1 MGDDDGNTCWS
12 LNPVFDILP
21 KKGRIYETCIEL
33 LKGCDIHF
41 NRSSRQDIALCTN
54 FPIALVFLPASDIA
68 KYVGDGNIDLGITG
82 QDIVMESEVKDKVI
96 EVQELDFGKCRL
108 AIEVPVKGEYQTLES
123 LVGKRIV
130 TSFVNTTAKL
140 FAPLD
145 AAAGKKTKIEHVS
158 GSVEAACALGLA
170 DGIVDLVE
178 TGESMRAA
186 GLHDIYDLMET
197 QSVLIA
203 NKKSKHTA
211 LIEKIASRVRGV
223 ITAHQYVLCTYNIER
238 KNLAIASKI
247 TPGRLGP
254 TVSSLDSHDGWVA
267 VSSMISRHGKGQVLD
282 QLTECGATDIMV
294 MAFTNCR
301 V

>member
-1 MGDDDGNTCWS
+1 MQFVKDLEDR
-12 LNPVFDILP
+12 LLFAVP
-21 KKGRIYETCIEL
+21 KKGRIYEKCIEL

-41 NRSSRQDIALCTN
+41 NRNTRQDIALCTN
-54 FPIALVFLPASDIA
+54 LPIALVFLPAADIA

-82 QDIVMESEVKDKVI
+82 QDIVVESEVQDKI
-96 EVQELDFGKCRL
+96 REVEELGFGKCRL
-108 AIEVPVKGEYQTLES
+108 SIEVPVNSPYQSIES
-123 LVGKRIV
+123 LVGRRIV
-130 TSFVNTTAKL
+130 TSFVNCALKV
-140 FAPLD
+140 FGPLD
-145 AAAGKKTKIEHVS
+145 AASGKKTIIEHVS

-186 GLHDIYDLMET
+186 GLHDIYDLMKT

-203 NKKSKHTA
+203 NKKSKHVD

-223 ITAHQYVLCTYNIER
+223 ITADKYVLCTYNVER
-238 KNLAIASKI
+238 KNLAQTTKI

-254 TVSSLDSHDGWVA
+254 TISSLDSHEGWVA
-267 VSSMISRHGKGQVLD
+267 VSSMINKKEKGEILD
-282 QLTECGATDIMV
+282 KLSECGATDIMV
-294 MAFTNCR
+294 MSFTNCR

>member
-1 MGDDDGNTCWS
+1 MEFVKDLEDR
-12 LNPVFDILP
+12 LLFAVP
-21 KKGRIYETCIEL
+21 KKGRIYQACIDL

-54 FPIALVFLPASDIA
+54 LPIALIFLPAADIA
-68 KYVGDGNIDLGITG
+68 KYVGEGNIDLGITG
-82 QDIVMESEVKDKVI
+82 QDIVVESEAQDKVR
-96 EVQELDFGKCRL
+96 EVEKLGFGQCRL
-108 AIEVPVKGEYQTLES
+108 AIEVPMKGECQTLES

-130 TSFVNTTAKL
+130 TSFVHCTTKL
-140 FAPLD
+140 FEPLD
-145 AAAGKKTKIEHVS
+145 KKAGKKTIIKHVS

-203 NKKSKHTA
+203 NKKSKHTE

-223 ITAHQYVLCTYNIER
+223 ITANKYVLCTYNIER
-238 KNLAIASKI
+238 VNLANAIQI

-254 TVSSLDSHDGWVA
+254 TVSSLDSLEGWVA
-267 VSSMISRHGKGQVLD
+267 VSAMISKKEKGDILD
-282 QLTECGATDIMV
+282 RLTDCGATDIMV
-294 MAFTNCR
+294 TPFTNCR

>member
-1 MGDDDGNTCWS
+1 MEFVKDLEDR
-12 LNPVFDILP
+12 LLFAVP
-21 KKGRIYETCIEL
+21 KKGRIYQTCIDL
-33 LKGCDIHF
+33 LKGSDIHF

-54 FPIALVFLPASDIA
+54 LPIALIFLPAADIA
-68 KYVGDGNIDLGITG
+68 KYVGEGNIDLGITG
-82 QDIVMESEVKDKVI
+82 QDIVAESEVKDKVR
-96 EVQELDFGKCRL
+96 EVEHLEFGKCRL

-130 TSFVNTTAKL
+130 TSFVNTTSKL
-140 FAPLD
+140 FEPLD
-145 AAAGKKTKIEHVS
+145 KKAGKKTIVKHVS

-186 GLHDIYDLMET
+186 GLHDIYDIMKT

-203 NKKSKHTA
+203 NKKTKHTE
-211 LIEKIASRVRGV
+211 LIEKIASRMRGV
-223 ITAHQYVLCTYNIER
+223 IAANKYVLCTYNIER
-238 KNLAIASKI
+238 TNLAKATTI

-254 TVSSLDSHDGWVA
+254 TVSSLDSHEGWVA
-267 VSSMISRHGKGQVLD
+267 VSSMISKKEKGDILD
-282 QLTECGATDIMV
+282 RLTECGAIDIMV
-294 MAFTNCR
+294 TPFTNCR

>member
-1 MGDDDGNTCWS
+1 MEFVKDLEDRM
-12 LNPVFDILP
+12 LFAVP
-21 KKGRIYETCIEL
+21 KKGRIYQTCIEL

-54 FPIALVFLPASDIA
+54 LPIALIFLPAADIA
-68 KYVGDGNIDLGITG
+68 KYVGDGNVDLGITG
-82 QDIVMESEVKDKVI
+82 QDIVVESEVEDKI
-96 EVQELDFGKCRL
+96 RQVQELDFGKCRL
-108 AIEVPVKGEYQTLES
+108 CIEVPMNGEYQTLES
-123 LVGKRIV
+123 LVGRRIV
-130 TSFVNTTAKL
+130 TSFVNCAAKV
-140 FAPLD
+140 FEPLD
-145 AAAGKKTKIEHVS
+145 KAAGKKTIIEHVS

-186 GLHDIYDLMET
+186 GLHDIHDLMET

-203 NKKSKHTA
+203 NKKSTHTE

-223 ITAHQYVLCTYNIER
+223 ITAHKFVLCTYNVER
-238 KNLAIASKI
+238 KNLAATSKV

-254 TVSSLDSHDGWVA
+254 TVSALDSHDGWVA
-267 VSSMISRHGKGQVLD
+267 VSAMIAKKEKGEILD
-282 QLTECGATDIMV
+282 KLTECGATDIMV

>member
-1 MGDDDGNTCWS
+1 MQFVKDLEDR
-12 LNPVFDILP
+12 LLFAVP
-21 KKGRIYETCIEL
+21 KKGRIYQTCIEL

-54 FPIALVFLPASDIA
+54 LPIALVFLPAADIA
-68 KYVGDGNIDLGITG
+68 KYVGEGNVDLGITG
-82 QDIVMESEVKDKVI
+82 QDIVAESQVEDKI
-96 EVQELDFGKCRL
+96 RELLELDFGQCRL
-108 AIEVPVKGEYQTLES
+108 SVEVPMNGPCQTLES

-130 TSFVNTTAKL
+130 TSFVHTTTKL

-145 AAAGKKTKIEHVS
+145 AAAGKTTSIKHVS

-186 GLHDIYDLMET
+186 GLHDIHDLMET

-203 NKKSKHTA
+203 NRKSHHVE
-211 LIEKIASRVRGV
+211 LIEKITSRVRGV
-223 ITAHQYVLCTYNIER
+223 LTAHQYVLCTYNVER
-238 KNLAIASKI
+238 KNLSATSLI

-254 TVSSLDSHDGWVA
+254 TVASLDSHDGWVA
-267 VSSMISRHGKGQVLD
+267 VSAMISVKEKGHIMD
-282 QLTECGATDIMV
+282 RLTESGATDIMV

>member
-1 MGDDDGNTCWS
+1 MEFVKDLQDR
-12 LNPVFDILP
+12 LLFAVP
-21 KKGRIYETCIEL
+21 KKGRIYETCIDL

-54 FPIALVFLPASDIA
+54 LPVALIFLPAADIA
-68 KYVGDGNIDLGITG
+68 KYVGDGNVDLGITG
-82 QDIVMESEVKDKVI
+82 QDIVVESEVQDKIRQV
-96 EVQELDFGKCRL
+96 EELDFGQCRL
-108 AIEVPVKGEYQTLES
+108 CIEVPQKGPYQSLED

-130 TSFVNTTAKL
+130 TSFVNCAAKL

-145 AAAGKKTKIEHVS
+145 AKAGKKTIINHVS

-203 NKKSKHTA
+203 NKKSQHTE

-223 ITAHQYVLCTYNIER
+223 ITAHKYVLCTYNVER
-238 KNLAIASKI
+238 KNLALTTKV

-254 TVSSLDSHDGWVA
+254 TVSSLDSHEGWVA
-267 VSSMISRHGKGQVLD
+267 VSAMIEKKQKGEILD
-282 QLTECGATDIMV
+282 RLTECGATDIMV
-294 MAFTNCR
+294 MSFTNCR

>member
-1 MGDDDGNTCWS
+1 MEFVKDLEDR
-12 LNPVFDILP
+12 LLFAVP
-21 KKGRIYETCIEL
+21 KKGRIYQTCIEL

-41 NRSSRQDIALCTN
+41 NRSSRQDIALSTN
-54 FPIALVFLPASDIA
+54 LPIALIFLPAADIA
-68 KYVGDGNIDLGITG
+68 KYVGEGNVDLGITG
-82 QDIVMESEVKDKVI
+82 QDIVAESQAEDKI
-96 EVQELDFGKCRL
+96 RELLELNFGKCRL
-108 AIEVPVKGEYQTLES
+108 SIEVPVNGPCQTLDS

-130 TSFVNTTAKL
+130 TSFVHTATKL

-145 AAAGKKTKIEHVS
+145 AAAGKTTSIKHVS

-186 GLHDIYDLMET
+186 GLHDIHDLMET

-203 NKKSKHTA
+203 NLKSKHLD
-211 LIEKIASRVRGV
+211 LIEKITSRIRGV
-223 ITAHQYVLCTYNIER
+223 LTAHQFVLCTYNVER
-238 KNLAIASKI
+238 QNLPLTSKV

-254 TVSSLDSHDGWVA
+254 TVSSLDSQDGWVA
-267 VSSMISRHGKGQVLD
+267 VSAMIAIKEKGQIMD
-282 QLTECGATDIMV
+282 RLTECGATDIMV

>member
-1 MGDDDGNTCWS
+1 MEFVKDLEDRM
-12 LNPVFDILP
+12 LFAVP
-21 KKGRIYETCIEL
+21 KKGRIYQTCIDL

-54 FPIALVFLPASDIA
+54 LPIALIFLPAADIA
-68 KYVGDGNIDLGITG
+68 KYVGDGNVDLGITG
-82 QDIVMESEVKDKVI
+82 QDIVVESQVEDKVRQ
-96 EVQELDFGKCRL
+96 VQELDFGKCRL
-108 AIEVPVKGEYQTLES
+108 CIEVPMHGEYQTLDS

-130 TSFVNTTAKL
+130 TSFVNSAAKL

-145 AAAGKKTKIEHVS
+145 KAAGKKTTIAHVS

-203 NKKSKHTA
+203 NKKSAHTD
-211 LIEKIASRVRGV
+211 LIDKIASRVRGV
-223 ITAHQYVLCTYNIER
+223 ITAHKYVLCTYNVER
-238 KNLAIASKI
+238 KNLAATSKI

-267 VSSMISRHGKGQVLD
+267 VSAMIAKKEKGEILD
-282 QLTECGATDIMV
+282 KLTECGATDIMV

>member
-1 MGDDDGNTCWS
+1 MQFVKDLEDR
-12 LNPVFDILP
+12 LLFAVP
-21 KKGRIYETCIEL
+21 KKGRIYQTCIEL

-54 FPIALVFLPASDIA
+54 LPIALVFLPAADIA
-68 KYVGDGNIDLGITG
+68 KYVGEGNVDLGITG
-82 QDIVMESEVKDKVI
+82 QDIVAESQVADKI
-96 EVQELDFGKCRL
+96 HQLLELDFGQCRL
-108 AIEVPVKGEYQTLES
+108 SIEVPVHGPYQTLDS

-130 TSFVNTTAKL
+130 TSFVHTATQL

-145 AAAGKKTKIEHVS
+145 AAMGKTTSIKHVS

-186 GLHDIYDLMET
+186 GLHDIYDLMKT

-203 NKKSKHTA
+203 NRKSQHVE
-211 LIEKIASRVRGV
+211 LIEKITSRVRGV
-223 ITAHQYVLCTYNIER
+223 LTAHQYVLCTYNVER
-238 KNLAIASKI
+238 KNLPATSSI

-254 TVSSLDSHDGWVA
+254 TVASLDSQEGWVA
-267 VSSMISRHGKGQVLD
+267 VSAMISVKEKGHIMD
-282 QLTECGATDIMV
+282 RLTECGATDIMV

>member
-1 MGDDDGNTCWS
+1 MEFVKDLEDRM
-12 LNPVFDILP
+12 LFAVP
-21 KKGRIYETCIEL
+21 KKGRIYETCINL

-54 FPIALVFLPASDIA
+54 LPIALIFLPAADIA
-68 KYVGDGNIDLGITG
+68 KYVGDGNVDLGITG
-82 QDIVMESEVKDKVI
+82 QDIVVESKVEDKI
-96 EVQELDFGKCRL
+96 RQVQELDFGKCRL
-108 AIEVPVKGEYQTLES
+108 CIEVPMKGEYQTLES

-130 TSFVNTTAKL
+130 TSFVNCAAKV

-145 AAAGKKTKIEHVS
+145 EAAGKKTTIEHVS

-203 NKKSKHTA
+203 NKKSAHTD

-223 ITAHQYVLCTYNIER
+223 ITAHRYVLCTYNVER
-238 KNLAIASKI
+238 KNLAATSKI

-267 VSSMISRHGKGQVLD
+267 VSAMIAKKEKGEILD
-282 QLTECGATDIMV
+282 RLTECGATDIMV